1 MTWILKVKKGV
12 NMDLFEFAGKL
23 MFEDT
28 PKLMFEKLPKTMF
41 EDIPN
46 ACEKT
51 FDNISDAIDKFL
63 D

>member
-1 MTWILKVKKGV
+1 
-12 NMDLFEFAGKL
+12 MDLFEFAGKL

-28 PKLMFEKLPKTMF
+28 PKLMFEKIPKTIF
-41 EDIPN
+41 EDIPD

-51 FDNISDAIDKFL
+51 FDNISDAIDTFL

>member
-1 MTWILKVKKGV
+1 
-12 NMDLFEFAGKL
+12 MDFFEFTGKL
-23 MFEDT
+23 LFEDT
-28 PKLMFEKLPKTMF
+28 PKLMFEKLPQTIF

-51 FDNISDAIDKFL
+51 FESMSDAMDRFL

>member
-1 MTWILKVKKGV
+1 
-12 NMDLFEFAGKL
+12 MDLFEFTGKL
-23 MFEDT
+23 LFEDT

-46 ACEKT
+46 ACEKGL
-51 FDNISDAIDKFL
+51 DSISDAIDRFL

>member
-1 MTWILKVKKGV
+1 
-12 NMDLFEFAGKL
+12 MDLFEFTGKL
-23 MFEDT
+23 LFEDT

-46 ACEKT
+46 ACEKGL
-51 FDNISDAIDKFL
+51 DSISDAIDDML